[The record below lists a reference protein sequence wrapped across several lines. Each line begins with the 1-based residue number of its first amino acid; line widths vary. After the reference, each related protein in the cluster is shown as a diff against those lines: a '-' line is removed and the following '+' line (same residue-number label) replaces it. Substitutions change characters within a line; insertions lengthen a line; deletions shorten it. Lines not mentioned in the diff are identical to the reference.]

1 MPRPQ
6 DDIIWRSG
14 RPATTSARV
23 CGVPL
28 SAVFHYPENEDGTSM
43 TMKAWV
49 YERYGS
55 PDVLGLEEVEAPA
68 PAGEEVAV
76 RVHACGLNAA
86 DWHVMRA
93 DPFLVRLRFG
103 LRRPRR
109 AMIAGCD
116 IAGVVESVGDRITR
130 FSPGDHVYAEV
141 GFTGG
146 LGELATVREDR
157 LARMPANCSFE
168 QAAAVPVAGVTA
180 LRAIRDAGRV
190 RPGTTVLLIGAS
202 GGVGTFALQIAR
214 ALGGVVTAV
223 CSPPAAALVRSLG
236 ADEVVDYTAEKVVDA
251 GRSYDVIVNNG
262 GTHSLRSLRRTLT
275 PRGTLAAVGGS
286 QHGGL
291 FGPAAIAMQCKLV
304 APFVSQRLVAVEG
317 NGNEADLTTL
327 AAMIEAGD
335 VTPVIDRVYPLEEA
349 PDALR
354 YVEAGHP
361 KGKVVVTV
369 SDARSEADEPRRA
382 V

>member
-1 MPRPQ
+1 
-6 DDIIWRSG
+6 
-14 RPATTSARV
+14 
-23 CGVPL
+23 
-28 SAVFHYPENEDGTSM
+28 
-43 TMKAWV
+43 MKAWV
-49 YERYGS
+49 YDRYGS
-55 PDVLGLEEVEAPA
+55 PDVLGFQEVETPT
-68 PAGEEVAV
+68 PAGDEVAV
-76 RVHACGLNAA
+76 RVRAAGLNAA

-109 AMIAGCD
+109 PRIVGCD
-116 IAGVVESVGDRITR
+116 VAGVVEAVGEDVTR
-130 FSPGDHVYAEV
+130 FSPGDRVFGEV
-141 GFTGG
+141 GFEGG
-146 LGELATVREDR
+146 LAELATIPEGR
-157 LARMPANCSFE
+157 LARMPDTCTFE

-190 RPGTTVLLIGAS
+190 GPGTTVLLIGAS

-214 ALGGVVTAV
+214 ASGGVVTAV
-223 CSPPAAALVRSLG
+223 CGPSAVELVRSLG
-236 ADEVVDYTAEKVVDA
+236 AEDVIDYTTETYVDA
-251 GRSYDVIVNNG
+251 GRTYDVVVNNG

-291 FGPAAIAMQCKLV
+291 FGPGGIAMRGKLV
-304 APFVSQRLVAVEG
+304 SPFVSQRIVAVEG
-317 NGNEADLTTL
+317 ESDEASLTTL

-335 VTPVIDRVYPLEEA
+335 VTPVIDRVYPLGDA

-354 YVEAGHP
+354 YVEDGHP

-369 SDARSEADEPRRA
+369 GDERSEADEPGSA
-382 V
+382 E

>member
-1 MPRPQ
+1 
-6 DDIIWRSG
+6 
-14 RPATTSARV
+14 
-23 CGVPL
+23 
-28 SAVFHYPENEDGTSM
+28 
-43 TMKAWV
+43 MKAWV

-55 PDVLGLEEVEAPA
+55 PDVLGFEEVETPT
-68 PAGEEVAV
+68 PAGDEVAV
-76 RVHACGLNAA
+76 RVQACGLNAA

-109 AMIAGCD
+109 PMIAGCD
-116 IAGVVESVGDRITR
+116 VAGVVESVGERVTR
-130 FSPGDHVYAEV
+130 FSPGDHVFAEV

-146 LGELATVREDR
+146 LAELVTVREGR
-157 LARMPANCSFE
+157 VGQMPATCTFG
-168 QAAAVPVAGVTA
+168 QAAAIPVAGVTA
-180 LRAIRDAGRV
+180 LLAIRDAGRV
-190 RPGTTVLLIGAS
+190 GPGTTVLLIGAS

-223 CSPPAAALVRSLG
+223 CGPAAVELVRSLG
-236 ADEVVDYTAEKVVDA
+236 ASEVIDYTAETPIGT
-251 GRSYDVIVNNG
+251 GRTYDVVVNNG
-262 GTHSLRSLRRTLT
+262 GTHSLRSLRCMLT

-291 FGPAAIAMQCKLV
+291 FGPGGVAMRGKLV
-304 APFVSQRLVAVEG
+304 SPFVSQQIVAVGG
-317 NGNEADLTTL
+317 NSNEADLATL

-335 VTPVIDRVYPLEEA
+335 VTPVIDRVYPFGEA

-354 YVEAGHP
+354 YVENGHP

-369 SDARSEADEPRRA
+369 GDGAI
-382 V
+382 

>member
-1 MPRPQ
+1 
-6 DDIIWRSG
+6 
-14 RPATTSARV
+14 
-23 CGVPL
+23 
-28 SAVFHYPENEDGTSM
+28 
-43 TMKAWV
+43 
-49 YERYGS
+49 
-55 PDVLGLEEVEAPA
+55 
-68 PAGEEVAV
+68 
-76 RVHACGLNAA
+76 
-86 DWHVMRA
+86 
-93 DPFLVRLRFG
+93 
-103 LRRPRR
+103 
-109 AMIAGCD
+109 MIAGCD

-180 LRAIRDAGRV
+180 LRAIRDAGQV

>member
-1 MPRPQ
+1 
-6 DDIIWRSG
+6 
-14 RPATTSARV
+14 
-23 CGVPL
+23 
-28 SAVFHYPENEDGTSM
+28 
-43 TMKAWV
+43 MKAWV
-49 YERYGS
+49 YERYGA
-55 PDVLGLEEVEAPA
+55 PDVLGFEEVETPTPA
-68 PAGEEVAV
+68 ADEVAV
-76 RVHACGLNAA
+76 RVRACGLNAA

-109 AMIAGCD
+109 PMIAGCD
-116 IAGVVESVGDRITR
+116 VAGVVESVGERVTR
-130 FSPGDHVYAEV
+130 FSPGDRVFGEV

-146 LGELATVREDR
+146 LAELATARADR
-157 LARMPANCSFE
+157 VAMMPANCTFE
-168 QAAAVPVAGVTA
+168 QAAAIPVAGVTA

-190 RPGTTVLLIGAS
+190 GPGTIVLLIGAS

-223 CSPPAAALVRSLG
+223 CGPAAVELVRSLG
-236 ADEVVDYTAEKVVDA
+236 AVEVIDYTTATFVDT
-251 GRSYDVIVNNG
+251 GRTYDVVVNNG
-262 GTHSLRSLRRTLT
+262 GTHSLRALRRTLT

-291 FGPAAIAMQCKLV
+291 FGPGGVAMRGKV
-304 APFVSQRLVAVEG
+304 VSPFVSQRLVAVEG
-317 NGNEADLTTL
+317 ETNEADLATL

-354 YVEAGHP
+354 YVEDGHP

-369 SDARSEADEPRRA
+369 GDERPEADELGRA
-382 V
+382 D